1 MKKQDVIDAVTYLM
15 QDDKLRGIS
24 VTLVDSCYQTIY
36 RKETDEYKCRS
47 CKDCMEVTSTG
58 GNFVNIKY
66 IPYKNI
72 LYVEGLMDK

>member
-24 VTLVDSCYQTIY
+24 VTLIDSSYQTIY
-36 RKETDEYKCRS
+36 RKDSPEYRCTYCDS
-47 CKDCMEVTSTG
+47 CMEITSIG
-58 GNFVNIKY
+58 GNFINKKF